1 MIIGTKCSRMD
12 QLKFVEKKLEGYG
25 QSNILKVVLRKFYLV
40 QLMSEN
46 LTQRV
51 TKKNAVMNS
60 FIRKCK

>member
-1 MIIGTKCSRMD
+1 MD